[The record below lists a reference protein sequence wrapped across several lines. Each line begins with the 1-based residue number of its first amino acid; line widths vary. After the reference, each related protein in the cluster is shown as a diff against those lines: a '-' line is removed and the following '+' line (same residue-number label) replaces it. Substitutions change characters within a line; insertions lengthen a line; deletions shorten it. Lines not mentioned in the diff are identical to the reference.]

1 MLSLD
6 FLKGQ
11 KVAVYGLGRS
21 GLSVALALKS
31 SGAIPLCWD
40 DSIYSRKV
48 AESFD
53 LIIKDMTL
61 KKNWIDC
68 VLLLLSPGVFS
79 K

>member
-61 KKNWIDC
+61 TKNWIDC
-68 VLLLLSPGVFS
+68 VLLL
-79 K
+79 